1 MVSSFLSLLD
11 ERYNS
16 QLDERGRD
24 FIRRAIEGSS
34 RMQKLVRD
42 ILAFSRVGRGDR
54 AEEVIPLDEVVD
66 EALANLQNAIDQAG
80 ARVERSPLPTVR
92 ANRLQCVQLF
102 QNLIGNALKFH
113 GDIAPVITLG
123 ATQDGH
129 RWRLTVSDNG
139 IGIDPAQHQRIFQVF
154 QRLHGRDEYEG
165 TGIGL
170 SLCQKIVLA
179 HGGSI
184 GVESQLG
191 QGATFW
197 FTLPD
202 PNEHE
207 HTPTS
212 GLHPIVTV
220 PVDSVSGVGAP

>member
-1 MVSSFLSLLD
+1 
-11 ERYNS
+11 
-16 QLDERGRD
+16 
-24 FIRRAIEGSS
+24 
-34 RMQKLVRD
+34 MQKLVRD
-42 ILAFSRVGRGDR
+42 ILAVSRVGRGDR

-66 EALANLQNAIDQAG
+66 EALANLQSAIEQAG

-113 GDIAPVITLG
+113 GDVAPVITLA
-123 ATQDGH
+123 ATQDGN

-154 QRLHGRDEYEG
+154 QRLHGRDEFEG

-179 HGGSI
+179 HGGTI

-191 QGATFW
+191 HGATFW

-202 PNEHE
+202 SSEHD
-207 HTPTS
+207 HTPVS
-212 GLHPIVTV
+212 GLHAVVSVST
-220 PVDSVSGVGAP
+220 DSVSRAGAL